1 MDKPADA
8 ALKRAIGMLEA
19 ILRREI
25 DIHREMLTVAEAK
38 RDSIIQGNI
47 AKLESAVADEK
58 NLVARIEDEE
68 NKRVAVMPL
77 VKNGLGL
84 ATEVEKMREVIL
96 AMPEPE
102 RTRLMTV
109 RDELKRIME
118 ENQLKAR
125 ANAELLK
132 ASLEHLD
139 SFMRSLNDAAHKDGT
154 YKRDGRKAGGGPSI
168 IDRRG

>member
-19 ILRREI
+19 ILKREV
-25 DIHREMLTVAEAK
+25 DIHREMIAVAVNK
-38 RDSIIQGNI
+38 RDSIIEGNI
-47 AKLESAVADEK
+47 ARLEGAVADEK
-58 NLVARIEDEE
+58 KLVGRIEEE
-68 NKRVAVMPL
+68 EKKRLAVMPL

-84 ATEVEKMREVIL
+84 ALHVEKLRDVIE

-102 RTRLMTV
+102 RGRLLATRN
-109 RDELKRIME
+109 ELKQVME
-118 ENQLKAR
+118 ESQLKAR

-139 SFMRSLNDAAHKDGT
+139 SFMRSLNDAVQKDAT
-154 YKRDGRKAGGGPSI
+154 YKRDGKKAGGGPSI